1 MGWQNRI
8 YFVIERHSTFFT
20 EKEEGSYD
28 SSSYPAGYPNGA
40 LALSLAACGGVPRY
54 LNGTASGEI
63 ASADSSV
70 PDSPSAFEV
79 LQTANDTMGRVQG
92 LDMEIGFIF
101 RQAMSGRAVESG
113 LDGRLTLEDESHFRL
128 DAVQTA
134 LGQEVPLL
142 LYADGEYLYLDASG
156 RKSKLPFGD
165 MADGL
170 LDGETPEL
178 KEDDFSWLELSEEG
192 DLHVI
197 TGELDTAQA
206 GELMKKLF
214 GSGWMS
220 SPDSLDQTE
229 EGPGMAFQAKALNIT
244 VKVGQD
250 NLIREMTASLSMAYA
265 AELPAGSNV
274 ESITQTEVTFDI
286 SATMQVQNP
295 GAPVTVTP
303 PEDLDAYEDQTA
315 AAGYAA

>member
-1 MGWQNRI
+1 M
-8 YFVIERHSTFFT
+8 
-20 EKEEGSYD
+20 
-28 SSSYPAGYPNGA
+28 A
-40 LALSLAACGGVPRY
+40 L
-54 LNGTASGEI
+54 E
-63 ASADSSV
+63 
-70 PDSPSAFEV
+70 PS
-79 LQTANDTMGRVQG
+79 
-92 LDMEIGFIF
+92 
-101 RQAMSGRAVESG
+101 
-113 LDGRLTLEDESHFRL
+113 
-128 DAVQTA
+128 
-134 LGQEVPLL
+134 
-142 LYADGEYLYLDASG
+142 
-156 RKSKLPFGD
+156 
-165 MADGL
+165 GL

-244 VKVGQD
+244 VKVGLD

-265 AELPAGSNV
+265 TELPAGSNV

-286 SATMQVQNP
+286 SVTMQVQNP

-303 PEDLDAYEDQTA
+303 PRTWTHMRTRRRQPAMPPNRPAGNKALNQKRRKKRTQPA
-315 AAGYAA
+315 APHAAI